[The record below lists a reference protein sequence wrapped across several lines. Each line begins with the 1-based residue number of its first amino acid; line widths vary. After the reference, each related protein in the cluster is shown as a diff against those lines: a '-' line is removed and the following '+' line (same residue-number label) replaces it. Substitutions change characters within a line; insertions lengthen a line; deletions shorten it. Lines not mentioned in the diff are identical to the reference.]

1 MISYATHKD
10 PARMLKL
17 AVLDDATPAESGTV
31 LEYWRGKTDFDP
43 QGKRRD
49 VFRMASLLEANQR
62 VVLLQ
67 KRHGEDDYSYRAV
80 VV

>member
-1 MISYATHKD
+1 LISYVAHKD

-17 AVLDDATPAESGTV
+17 AVLDDIAPVESGTV
-31 LEYWRGKTDFDP
+31 LEYWRGKTDFTP
-43 QGKRRD
+43 EGKRRD
-49 VFRMASLLEANQR
+49 VFRAASLLDANGR

-67 KRHGEDDYSYRAV
+67 ARMGDNDYSYRAV